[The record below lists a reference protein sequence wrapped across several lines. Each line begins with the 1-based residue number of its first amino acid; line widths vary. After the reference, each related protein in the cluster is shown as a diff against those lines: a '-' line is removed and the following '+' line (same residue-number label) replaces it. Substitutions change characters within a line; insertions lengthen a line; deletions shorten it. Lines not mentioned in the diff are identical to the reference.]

1 MIKPLIRVK
10 SSSILIG
17 SLTYLLSAFV
27 SIFLFRFFDNNY
39 TVWLPIGV
47 GLGLLVIYGKSVL
60 PSLFL
65 AMLASHFFAYNIPL
79 DTHKVYLLQPTVSA
93 AFELMVIFSMSK
105 LISAFNVVRKSNGSI
120 QKLGQMA
127 LIYLSSALVLAL
139 FLTFLNYKNSQI
151 NSASFFALSYVG
163 FVFSLLAITPL
174 ILSTQS
180 TSKVLK
186 DAKKGLL
193 VILAS
198 VLLGLVPLLPAY
210 SEHLQIAYIVTLIIF
225 GVYLI
230 AEASIFVFSVALAII
245 SISSLAAYINTNQ
258 ITSIAM
264 LWQITAFYSMALFIS
279 YYLHKKVT
287 TISLTSSSLI
297 SPLTQNNEANRQAN
311 EYKKLT
317 DQLFIEVEK
326 RAKAEREAEDSKTLL
341 AEAQGYSGIAT
352 WEYSPQTE
360 RISWVSH
367 NPNVPVLDFNIEH
380 ENIESIALKL
390 HPADLN
396 IITEHIKRNWHTDS
410 DFDLEIRIRNNSNRY
425 GYYMLK
431 GRSFVDDKKKTRV
444 VGLVMNITQRKKD
457 EQKLIENEE
466 KFRVLF
472 ESNIDAVCI
481 IDAQTHLV
489 KDVNNAFLKTYGY
502 AASEIIGQP
511 YLKLSAQPEYSRTSL
526 EIAKKQ
532 GHSHIAHRLHTKK
545 NNEVISVE
553 ANFISQKINDE
564 EMLFIIA
571 HDITDRKRY
580 EQQLTENRAQ
590 LKQAQAVAK
599 LGSIRYNPENE
610 LITLSN
616 EALEI
621 FGFDTQPPQLTR
633 KDILSMVL
641 PGASLNFNEIL
652 TKLELGDGV
661 NGSHEIAI
669 TSNLGEVIYLSLN
682 FGTTLLPNGKLKEV
696 LITLA
701 DISKIKQTEIALQE
715 ANALKDQLF
724 SIISHD
730 LRSPISSIN
739 QLIEMLQ
746 SQWHEY
752 DKETIVSILQ
762 TLSTTS
768 SETYKLLENLLQW
781 SHSQRME
788 SFNPKQIDLNT
799 IIDEVITLKTV
810 LASNKDILIE
820 KEVVPNAFVFIDADM
835 MKTVLRNLV
844 SNSIKFT
851 PNKGKIIIQLKEVA
865 SDYIISVIDSGIG
878 ISHEVLSTLFDGIT
892 TISTPGTNSEKGTGL
907 GLKLVKKFVDK
918 NNGKISANS
927 TAGKGSTFSFT
938 LPRIS
943 A

>member
-27 SIFLFRFFDNNY
+27 SIFLFQFFDNNY

-341 AEAQGYSGIAT
+341 AEAQGYS
-352 WEYSPQTE
+352 
-360 RISWVSH
+360 
-367 NPNVPVLDFNIEH
+367 
-380 ENIESIALKL
+380 
-390 HPADLN
+390 
-396 IITEHIKRNWHTDS
+396 
-410 DFDLEIRIRNNSNRY
+410 
-425 GYYMLK
+425 
-431 GRSFVDDKKKTRV
+431 
-444 VGLVMNITQRKKD
+444 
-457 EQKLIENEE
+457 
-466 KFRVLF
+466 
-472 ESNIDAVCI
+472 
-481 IDAQTHLV
+481 
-489 KDVNNAFLKTYGY
+489 
-502 AASEIIGQP
+502 
-511 YLKLSAQPEYSRTSL
+511 
-526 EIAKKQ
+526 
-532 GHSHIAHRLHTKK
+532 
-545 NNEVISVE
+545 
-553 ANFISQKINDE
+553 
-564 EMLFIIA
+564 
-571 HDITDRKRY
+571 
-580 EQQLTENRAQ
+580 
-590 LKQAQAVAK
+590 
-599 LGSIRYNPENE
+599 
-610 LITLSN
+610 
-616 EALEI
+616 
-621 FGFDTQPPQLTR
+621 
-633 KDILSMVL
+633 
-641 PGASLNFNEIL
+641 
-652 TKLELGDGV
+652 
-661 NGSHEIAI
+661 
-669 TSNLGEVIYLSLN
+669 
-682 FGTTLLPNGKLKEV
+682 
-696 LITLA
+696 
-701 DISKIKQTEIALQE
+701 
-715 ANALKDQLF
+715 
-724 SIISHD
+724 
-730 LRSPISSIN
+730 
-739 QLIEMLQ
+739 
-746 SQWHEY
+746 
-752 DKETIVSILQ
+752 
-762 TLSTTS
+762 
-768 SETYKLLENLLQW
+768 
-781 SHSQRME
+781 
-788 SFNPKQIDLNT
+788 
-799 IIDEVITLKTV
+799 
-810 LASNKDILIE
+810 
-820 KEVVPNAFVFIDADM
+820 
-835 MKTVLRNLV
+835 
-844 SNSIKFT
+844 
-851 PNKGKIIIQLKEVA
+851 
-865 SDYIISVIDSGIG
+865 
-878 ISHEVLSTLFDGIT
+878 
-892 TISTPGTNSEKGTGL
+892 
-907 GLKLVKKFVDK
+907 
-918 NNGKISANS
+918 
-927 TAGKGSTFSFT
+927 
-938 LPRIS
+938 
-943 A
+943 